1 LGDDLDPAHHIFRYV
16 GGGSIEDG
24 VIDSSAFRRKK
35 MPDGTLESGLSV
47 NWVEWFNT
55 ATPAEA
61 LQPLRDVFVAKK
73 RSIGATAECAMLNV
87 GAAKEAA
94 SRYAD
99 VSVILNAEP
108 IDKSHSLVTGYADAL
123 NDQVAEQLQ
132 TAISA
137 RYPARAAKSQS

>member
-1 LGDDLDPAHHIFRYV
+1 
-16 GGGSIEDG
+16 
-24 VIDSSAFRRKK
+24 
-35 MPDGTLESGLSV
+35 
-47 NWVEWFNT
+47 
-55 ATPAEA
+55 
-61 LQPLRDVFVAKK
+61 LRDVFVAKK